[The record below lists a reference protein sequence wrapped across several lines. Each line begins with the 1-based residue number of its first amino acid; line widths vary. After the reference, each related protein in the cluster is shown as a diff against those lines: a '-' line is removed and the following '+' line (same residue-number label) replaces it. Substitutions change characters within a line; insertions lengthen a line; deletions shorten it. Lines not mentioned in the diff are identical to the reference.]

1 MCLNS
6 LPGLI
11 RSCTILTL
19 LACLCSATIALS
31 QDKDKGNSIP
41 LDHFYVER
49 KGPGIRKLLSK
60 FTFGLSTGYGATTFK
75 HELDGYGIYQ
85 PASGKPIV
93 FDPAQPA
100 IGYTNWFN
108 EIDTSALVINPT
120 DFAVNSDTAKIGFK
134 SKSFNIPLRL
144 TLHYEFLKRYRVG
157 IGYSIEFTKV
167 RDFEPIS
174 YGKNIHSFTPEVS
187 SFMLQK
193 YFIMLGG
200 SVYRYDNYLLT
211 IDANIG
217 GYGLGKKFDK
227 ENIKRGVFV
236 NLGAT
241 IERDMSEY
249 FKLFIR
255 PSYEIKSYKLTALEG
270 NPDFKHKMNAFYINI
285 GATYRLP
292 ELRRCFHK
300 QCNAQINHAHG
311 NREYRSR
318 VHPIYKKQNPHYGE
332 NYPELIK
339 YKGKNKRKLNPY

>member
-1 MCLNS
+1 M
-6 LPGLI
+6 I

-19 LACLCSATIALS
+19 LACLCSTTLVLS

-41 LDHFYVER
+41 LDHFYVDR
-49 KGPGIRKLLSK
+49 KGPGIRKLLSQ
-60 FTFGLSTGYGATTFK
+60 FTLGVSTGYGAINLNHK
-75 HELDGYGIYQ
+75 LDDYGIYQ

-100 IGYTNWFN
+100 TGYTNWFN
-108 EIDTSALVINPT
+108 KIDTAALVINPG
-120 DFAVNSDTAKIGFK
+120 DFAVNSDSATIGFK
-134 SKSFNIPLRL
+134 SKSFSIPIRL

-157 IGYSIEFTKV
+157 IGYALEFTKV
-167 RDFEPIS
+167 NDFEPIR
-174 YGKNIHSFTPEVS
+174 YGKSIHTFSPEVS

-227 ENIKRGVFV
+227 ENMKRGIFF

-241 IERDMSEY
+241 IEREMSEY

-255 PSYEIKSYKLTALEG
+255 PSYEIKRYTLTGLEG
-270 NPDFKHKMNAFYINI
+270 NPPFNHKLNTFSINF
-285 GATYRLP
+285 GASYRLP
-292 ELRRCFHK
+292 ELRKCFHK
-300 QCNAQINHAHG
+300 QCRAQINHAHG

-318 VHPIYKKQNPHYGE
+318 MHPIYKKQNPHYGE
-332 NYPELIK
+332 NYPELLK

>member
-1 MCLNS
+1 MCFNS
-6 LPGLI
+6 LSGLI

-19 LACLCSATIALS
+19 LACLCSATVALS
-31 QDKDKGNSIP
+31 QDKGKETSIP

-49 KGPGIRKLLSK
+49 QGPGIRKFLSK
-60 FTFGLSTGYGATTFK
+60 FTFGLSTGYGATTFRN
-75 HELDGYGIYQ
+75 ELDGYGIYQ

-93 FDPAQPA
+93 FDPAQPTV
-100 IGYTNWFN
+100 GYNNWFN
-108 EIDTSALVINPT
+108 EIDTSALAINPA
-120 DFAVNSDTAKIGFK
+120 DFSVNSDTAEIGFK
-134 SKSFNIPLRL
+134 SKSFNIPIKL
-144 TLHYEFLKRYRVG
+144 TVHYEFLKYYRVG
-157 IGYSIEFTKV
+157 IGYSIDFTKV
-167 RDFEPIS
+167 GDFEPIS
-174 YGKNIHSFTPEVS
+174 YGKSIHSFSSDVS

-227 ENIKRGVFV
+227 DNMKRGVFV

-249 FKLFIR
+249 FRLFIR

-270 NPDFKHKMNAFYINI
+270 SPDFKHKMNAFYINI

-292 ELRRCFHK
+292 ELRKCFHK
-300 QCNAQINHAHG
+300 QCNIQINHAHG

-318 VHPIYKKQNPHYGE
+318 VHPIYKKQNPHHGE
-332 NYPELIK
+332 NYPELIR